1 MGGRAMSKPNNEFKW
16 SVARVIALAVCLA
29 AAWMAGGSAAR
40 AQAAPAAQAKVQT
53 PPAAQVK
60 PQAAS
65 TEQESAPTFR
75 LLNAKQGRSIVDA
88 AKDQDQTGRDPQDC
102 SHLVHQAYLDAGFEY
117 PYVNSFEL
125 YAGNENFQRVRHPRA
140 GDLIVWPGHVGI
152 VLDPIEHSFY
162 SQVRTGLEA
171 QDYLGTYWK
180 ARGRPRFY
188 RYKVEKTEILTAVR
202 TPAAPRAGNSKKT
215 SDTATLVEEQSPVLA
230 SNPNRP
236 PKTVSERT
244 KVVSSPA
251 AALPVT
257 AVESNTF
264 EIPHSSAIAAG
275 NKQPTSSQVADA
287 ISDLTNA
294 SGEILR
300 SDDPSKLA
308 LPVVIFER
316 FQVERLEIK
325 RDHGWA
331 HLQMDSRATIAG
343 GETNFKQ
350 RHEKVRWELR
360 KTASGWEAV
369 APADRTYVPGDVAVR
384 NLAAQLARLTE
395 GDGTAVDQE
404 TVLRQE
410 SQLANLLSVLLDNK
424 AGASSSSRKP
434 EKSSQSAGGGEKSQK
449 PAHSGGPS

>member
-1 MGGRAMSKPNNEFKW
+1 MDKAKAELNWRTTRG
-16 SVARVIALAVCLA
+16 IALAVCLA
-29 AAWMAGGSAAR
+29 GGWMSGGPQAR
-40 AQAAPAAQAKVQT
+40 AQAA
-53 PPAAQVK
+53 PAAQVK

-65 TEQESAPTFR
+65 TEQASAPTFR
-75 LLNAKQGRSIVDA
+75 LLNAKEGRSIVDA
-88 AKDQDQTGRDPQDC
+88 AKDQEQTERDPQDC

-117 PYVNSFEL
+117 PYANSFEL
-125 YAGNENFQRVRHPRA
+125 YAGNENFLRVRHSRA

-162 SQVRTGLEA
+162 SLVRTGLEA

-188 RYKVEKTEILTAVR
+188 RYKVEKAEILTAVR
-202 TPAAPRAGNSKKT
+202 APAAPRAANSKKT
-215 SDTATLVEEQSPVLA
+215 SNTATLVEEQSPSPA
-230 SNPNRP
+230 SNPTPP
-236 PKTVSERT
+236 PKPLSNPT
-244 KVVSSPA
+244 KVVNSPA
-251 AALPVT
+251 AALP
-257 AVESNTF
+257 APAAESITL

-275 NKQPTSSQVADA
+275 NKQPTSSEVADPL
-287 ISDLTNA
+287 SNLPNA
-294 SGEILR
+294 SAEVLR
-300 SDDPSKLA
+300 SDYPSKLV

-350 RHEKVRWELR
+350 RHEKVRWEQR

-434 EKSSQSAGGGEKSQK
+434 EKSSQSAGGGEKSRK

>member
-1 MGGRAMSKPNNEFKW
+1 MDEAKAEFNWKM
-16 SVARVIALAVCLA
+16 ARGIAVAVCLA
-29 AAWMAGGSAAR
+29 GWIAGSSPAR
-40 AQAAPAAQAKVQT
+40 AQAAPAAR
-53 PPAAQVK
+53 VK
-60 PQAAS
+60 PQAAPA
-65 TEQESAPTFR
+65 EQGSAPSFR

-117 PYVNSFEL
+117 PYVNSFEF

-188 RYKVEKTEILTAVR
+188 RYKVEKAEILTAVR
-202 TPAAPRAGNSKKT
+202 APAASRAANSKKT
-215 SDTATLVEEQSPVLA
+215 SDTTTLVEEQSPVVS
-230 SNPNRP
+230 SNANRP
-236 PKTVSERT
+236 PKTVSEPT
-244 KVVSSPA
+244 KAITLPPA
-251 AALPVT
+251 PLPAPAPQT
-257 AVESNTF
+257 HTL
-264 EIPHSSAIAAG
+264 EIPQRSAIAAG
-275 NKQPTSSQVADA
+275 HKPPTRSQVADA

-331 HLQMDSRATIAG
+331 YLQMDSRATITG
-343 GETNFKQ
+343 GETN
-350 RHEKVRWELR
+350 
-360 KTASGWEAV
+360 
-369 APADRTYVPGDVAVR
+369 
-384 NLAAQLARLTE
+384 
-395 GDGTAVDQE
+395 
-404 TVLRQE
+404 
-410 SQLANLLSVLLDNK
+410 
-424 AGASSSSRKP
+424 
-434 EKSSQSAGGGEKSQK
+434 
-449 PAHSGGPS
+449 

>member
-1 MGGRAMSKPNNEFKW
+1 MNEAKAEFNWRAT
-16 SVARVIALAVCLA
+16 RGTALAVCLA
-29 AAWMAGGSAAR
+29 AAWTAGGSAAR
-40 AQAAPAAQAKVQT
+40 AQAAPAA
-53 PPAAQVK
+53 PVK
-60 PQAAS
+60 PQAAPA
-65 TEQESAPTFR
+65 EQGSAPNFR

-88 AKDQDQTGRDPQDC
+88 AKDQEQTGRDPQDC

-117 PYVNSFEL
+117 PYANSFEL
-125 YAGNENFQRVRHPRA
+125 YRGNENFQRVRHPRA

-162 SQVRTGLEA
+162 SLVRTGLEA

-188 RYKVEKTEILTAVR
+188 RYRVEKTEILTSVR
-202 TPAAPRAGNSKKT
+202 TPAAPRAANSKKT
-215 SDTATLVEEQSPVLA
+215 SDTATLVEEQSPVVA
-230 SNPNRP
+230 SNANRP

-257 AVESNTF
+257 AVESNTL

-275 NKQPTSSQVADA
+275 NKQPTNSQVADA

-300 SDDPSKLA
+300 SDDPSKLP

-331 HLQMDSRATIAG
+331 HLQMESRAIIAG
-343 GETNFKQ
+343 DETNYK
-350 RHEKVRWELR
+350 RRNEKVRWELR
-360 KTASGWEAV
+360 KTESGWEAV
-369 APADRTYVPGDVAVR
+369 APADRTYVPSDVAVR

-404 TVLRQE
+404 AVLRKE
-410 SQLANLLSVLLDNK
+410 SQLANLLSGLLDNK
-424 AGASSSSRKP
+424 AGASPGTRKP
-434 EKSSQSAGGGEKSQK
+434 QKSKLPVASEEKSEK
-449 PAHSGGPS
+449 PAKSGGPS

>member
-1 MGGRAMSKPNNEFKW
+1 MDEAKAEFNW
-16 SVARVIALAVCLA
+16 RVPRGIALAVCLA

-40 AQAAPAAQAKVQT
+40 AQAAPAAQAKVQA

-65 TEQESAPTFR
+65 TEQVSVPTFR

-102 SHLVHQAYLDAGFEY
+102 SHLVHQAYLEAGFEY
-117 PYVNSFEL
+117 PYANSFEL

-152 VLDPIEHSFY
+152 VLDPIDHSFY

-188 RYKVEKTEILTAVR
+188 RYKVEKAEILTAVR
-202 TPAAPRAGNSKKT
+202 IPAAPRAANSKKT
-215 SDTATLVEEQSPVLA
+215 SDTAALVEEQSPVLA
-230 SNPNRP
+230 SNANRP

-244 KVVSSPA
+244 KVVNSPA

-257 AVESNTF
+257 AVESNAF
-264 EIPHSSAIAAG
+264 EIPQSSAIAAG

-343 GETNFKQ
+343 GETNYKQ

-369 APADRTYVPGDVAVR
+369 ASADRTFVPSDVAVR

-410 SQLANLLSVLLDNK
+410 SQLANLLSGLLDNK
-424 AGASSSSRKP
+424 AGASPGTRKP
-434 EKSSQSAGGGEKSQK
+434 QKSKPPVASEEKSEK
-449 PAHSGGPS
+449 PAKSGGPS

>member
-1 MGGRAMSKPNNEFKW
+1 MDKAKVEFNWRAT
-16 SVARVIALAVCLA
+16 RGIALAVCLA
-29 AAWMAGGSAAR
+29 GGWMSGGPQAR
-40 AQAAPAAQAKVQT
+40 AQAAPAAQAKVQA
-53 PPAAQVK
+53 PPAAQVR

-65 TEQESAPTFR
+65 TEQASAPTFR

-88 AKDQDQTGRDPQDC
+88 AKDQEQTERDPQDC

-117 PYVNSFEL
+117 PYANSFEL
-125 YAGNENFQRVRHPRA
+125 YRGNENFQRVRHPRA

-162 SQVRTGLEA
+162 SLVRTGLEA

-188 RYKVEKTEILTAVR
+188 RYRVEKTEILTSVR
-202 TPAAPRAGNSKKT
+202 TPAAPRAANSKKT
-215 SDTATLVEEQSPVLA
+215 SDTATLVEEQSPVVA
-230 SNPNRP
+230 SNANRP

-257 AVESNTF
+257 VVESNTL

-369 APADRTYVPGDVAVR
+369 APADRTYVPGDIAVR